1 MFMLNGFLTY
11 WKKMISL
18 FRDFLNMVSFKVSL
32 KETESCAL
40 VLIRNLKSC
49 LFVLWRVQI
58 ANQILTSVG
67 LHILIIK
74 LPVPRALSCTLLVT
88 CLHFRIECSF
98 KTRINWVS
106 SFRFLISLNQQFLRV
121 ISSWMLVDLFTVYDT
136 ILARVQTRLKLQWMY
151 RSLAHLKPP

>member
-1 MFMLNGFLTY
+1 MVSFILLVPQLATELLKIPTSSPYLLAQDYRNLALPLMSMLNGFLTY

-40 VLIRNLKSC
+40 VLIRSLKSC
-49 LFVLWRVQI
+49 LCVLWRGQI

-74 LPVPRALSCTLLVT
+74 LPVPRALSSHKLL
-88 CLHFRIECSF
+88 S
-98 KTRINWVS
+98 VS
-106 SFRFLISLNQQFLRV
+106 RPFHGLWRHLGSGANTAKI
-121 ISSWMLVDLFTVYDT
+121 TVN
-136 ILARVQTRLKLQWMY
+136 V
-151 RSLAHLKPP
+151 